1 MAIDDAIE
9 DMKVPEK
16 PKQPQSEITKLDHV
30 PEKMLENAK
39 KILGNALV
47 NYYKG
52 HMPGQTASFKMSQ
65 AYEKIIR
72 QYGYDIILI
81 TPSINTTG
89 AFLAGY
95 FVLNNATD
103 DFLRD
108 VVRMILG
115 EYALET
121 DIKEYINSK
130 KISDLFKAVPEL
142 NHMKNYFTLH
152 DNTAKQDS
160 LFTINPYLVVA
171 GIKNKHKAFNTLV
184 IESALRDNTIKLPGG
199 YIYNTGFTK
208 DMADNLLRDITP
220 MTSDY
225 LKIAETY
232 NIKDVVATRQEFV
245 KEIEIYMKKW
255 FK

>member
-95 FVLNNATD
+95 FVL
-103 DFLRD
+103 
-108 VVRMILG
+108 
-115 EYALET
+115 
-121 DIKEYINSK
+121 
-130 KISDLFKAVPEL
+130 
-142 NHMKNYFTLH
+142 
-152 DNTAKQDS
+152 
-160 LFTINPYLVVA
+160 
-171 GIKNKHKAFNTLV
+171 KNKFKNSDINL
-184 IESALRDNTIKLPGG
+184 ISAKSLSIKK
-199 YIYNTGFTK
+199 N
-208 DMADNLLRDITP
+208 NL
-220 MTSDY
+220 
-225 LKIAETY
+225 
-232 NIKDVVATRQEFV
+232 
-245 KEIEIYMKKW
+245 
-255 FK
+255 